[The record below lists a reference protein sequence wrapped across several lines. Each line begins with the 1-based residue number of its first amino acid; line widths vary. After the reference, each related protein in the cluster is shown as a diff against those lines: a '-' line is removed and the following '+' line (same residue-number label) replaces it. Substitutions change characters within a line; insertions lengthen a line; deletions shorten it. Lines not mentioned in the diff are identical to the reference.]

1 MEGDGKM
8 KSVDVECGK
17 CGQLAFL
24 PCDSAIICIRSNC
37 AGTMRP
43 LISKTEPVADVLCS
57 DGLSDMPMTLGD
69 MVERAAKHLPE
80 GYIIDIQVEKDGY
93 GVGLITENGRLD
105 LDGGDGMISDI
116 NEGISVANGF
126 GR

>member
-1 MEGDGKM
+1 MI
-8 KSVDVECGK
+8 DVEK
-17 CGQLAFL
+17 AKKAIDDYLENVTLEQLNKDLKA
-24 PCDSAIICIRSNC
+24 
-37 AGTMRP
+37 AGMGYYVGEEEDAVAQ
-43 LISKTEPVADVLCS
+43 SKLN

-80 GYIIDIQVEKDGY
+80 GYIIDIQIEKDGY